1 MTGELFINGKDA
13 YTTWGISMEGTSLS
27 ALMTPAPMKAFV
39 ESSSRLEH
47 GKRVI
52 TSNPKVDERN
62 ITLEIH
68 LTAKNEDDFFSKYI
82 NFCNELATGVLN
94 IRTKYQ
100 PNTIYRTI
108 YLSCSQF
115 SQFMRGIAKFSLKLC
130 EPNPAKRDTQ

>member
-1 MTGELFINGKDA
+1 MKGELFINEKDA
-13 YTTWGISMEGTSLS
+13 YTTWGISMESTSLS

-39 ESSSRLEH
+39 ENSSRLEH

-68 LTAKNEDDFFSKYI
+68 LTAKDKDSFFSKYLS
-82 NFCNELATGVLN
+82 FCEELTTGVLN

-100 PNTIYRTI
+100 PTVVYKTV

-115 SQFMRGIAKFSLKLC
+115 SQFMQGIAKFSLRLC
-130 EPNPAKRDTQ
+130 EPNPKDRSLQ